1 MTIGILGVFFMQ
13 KEVGPIE
20 EQEEQLLDVIARALI
35 LIAKEAVQSNE
46 KTEGT
51 TE

>member
-1 MTIGILGVFFMQ
+1 MQ

-20 EQEEQLLDVIARALI
+20 EQEEQLLDAIARVLI
-35 LIAKEAVQSNE
+35 LVAKEAINNNE

>member
-1 MTIGILGVFFMQ
+1 MQ

-20 EQEEQLLDVIARALI
+20 EQEEQLLDAIARALA
-35 LIAKEAVQSNE
+35 LVAKEVIQNDE